1 MQMIRR
7 FHGAVAVAFAALALV
22 LASPFAFA
30 QAEWPAKPVRIIV
43 PYTPGGFTDVT
54 ARIVAQRLQDRLKQ
68 PFTIDNKPGANGI
81 VGTEALAKSAPDGYT
96 FVLVIAAFSSSPS
109 LYAKLPYDSRKDFMP
124 VSLVGIS
131 PLVAAVNN
139 DMPIKNAK
147 ELVAYAKANPGK
159 ISFGSSGNGA
169 AAHLTTELFKSMTG
183 VDMVHIPYKGT
194 AGAMADLLGG
204 RIQLLFDSASGIIP
218 NGKAG
223 KIRMIGISADQRL
236 PAAPDVPTFI
246 EQGFAGFTGSTW
258 AGLLAPA
265 GTPQEIVR
273 KLSTEVAAVVRME
286 EVKKAFDELGIV
298 PVGNTPAEFD
308 AFIVGEMEK
317 WGKVIREAKVKAE

>member
-1 MQMIRR
+1 MQTTRRR
-7 FHGAVAVAFAALALV
+7 FHGAALAASL
-22 LASPFAFA
+22 LALAPSFALA
-30 QAEWPAKPVRIIV
+30 QADWPTKPIRIIV
-43 PYTPGGFTDVT
+43 PYTPGGFTDIT
-54 ARIVAQRLQDRLKQ
+54 ARTVALRLQDRLKQ

-96 FVLVIAAFSSSPS
+96 FVLVIAAFSSSPA

-131 PLVAAVNN
+131 PLIAAVNN
-139 DMPIKNAK
+139 DLPVKNGR

-159 ISFGSSGNGA
+159 LSFGSSGNGA

-194 AGAMADLLGG
+194 APAMADLLGG
-204 RIQLLFDSASGIIP
+204 RIQLLFDAPSGIMP

-223 KIRMIGISADQRL
+223 KIRMIGISAEQRL
-236 PAAPDVPTFI
+236 AAAPEVPTFI
-246 EQGFAGFTGSTW
+246 EQGFTGFTGSTW
-258 AGLLAPA
+258 AGFLAPA
-265 GTPQEIVR
+265 GTPPEIVR
-273 KLSTEVAAVVRME
+273 RLSAEVAAVVRME
-286 EVKKAFDELGIV
+286 EVKKAFDDLGIV

-308 AFIVGEMEK
+308 AFIVGEMDK
-317 WGKVIREAKVKAE
+317 WGKVIRDAKVKAE